1 MTVSF
6 AVGSAG
12 ADREKT
18 TRRITMART
27 ILAVLLS
34 IGMAT
39 AWSVA
44 SACPMDG
51 KSDCKCKEG
60 ESCDCKAD
68 CKCKEGGKCDCKGDC
83 KCKEGGKCDCKAESK
98 PGKEHSCGCKGH
110 GEGKCS
116 HAAKAEATP
125 AVPKDSIGNEATC
138 PVSGKKVTVAS
149 DTAFS
154 VYKDQTYF
162 FCCPGCKPKFD
173 KEPETF
179 LKKPD
184 AK

>member
-1 MTVSF
+1 
-6 AVGSAG
+6 
-12 ADREKT
+12 
-18 TRRITMART
+18 MART

-116 HAAKAEATP
+116 HAAKAEATT
-125 AVPKDSIGNEATC
+125 AVPKDSIGKEATC